1 MCVVMPFVE
10 KIMIKSRA
18 FLSRKYVWDS
28 IFLSMLNVIVVF
40 MKQPLATKIII
51 TVFDYIQNVLRLKTA
66 DNGRKTMHDFVSIF
80 TTTAQL

>member
-1 MCVVMPFVE
+1 
-10 KIMIKSRA
+10 
-18 FLSRKYVWDS
+18 
-28 IFLSMLNVIVVF
+28 

-80 TTTAQL
+80 TTTAQLWILQTLSQQFSLVFFLLPAEHRTVVHDGFKSTGMIL